1 MRFSLWLLALIAG
14 TLSAGVFSI
23 GCSDDA
29 THVTYLGPIDASP
42 VPPRLGRPDAGAD

>member
-1 MRFSLWLLALIAG
+1 MRFSLCLLAMIVGALG
-14 TLSAGVFSI
+14 LSALAS

-29 THVTYLGPIDASP
+29 THVTYIGPIDASP

>member
-1 MRFSLWLLALIAG
+1 MRLSLWLLALVAG
-14 TLSAGVFSI
+14 TLCFFALAS